1 MRKSTAVCVAI
12 MATSFA
18 LSIVCLF
25 VSLGFYAL
33 SGTKEVAERIYT
45 GEWDDIPEKF
55 DFIDADGTSFEI
67 DLPSFHFIAD
77 DLGVDVEILC
87 VKIHTRDEDE
97 ASAREALEDKN
108 EKAEEKKEEKDAGK
122 KDHGKKDHDGKGNP
136 DNKDS

>member
-45 GEWDDIPEKF
+45 GEWDDIPESLTLLMPMAQALRSIF
-55 DFIDADGTSFEI
+55 RASIS
-67 DLPSFHFIAD
+67 SRM
-77 DLGVDVEILC
+77 IL
-87 VKIHTRDEDE
+87 E
-97 ASAREALEDKN
+97 
-108 EKAEEKKEEKDAGK
+108 
-122 KDHGKKDHDGKGNP
+122 
-136 DNKDS
+136 